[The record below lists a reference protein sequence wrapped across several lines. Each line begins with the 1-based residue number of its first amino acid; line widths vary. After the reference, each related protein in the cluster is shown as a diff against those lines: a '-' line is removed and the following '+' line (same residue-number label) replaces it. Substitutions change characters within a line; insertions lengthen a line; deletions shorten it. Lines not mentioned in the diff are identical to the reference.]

1 MGSDGLAR
9 ALLDALPDST
19 AVLDHSGG
27 ILAVNRAWRMFA
39 VDNGGQTGATGV
51 GMNYLELC
59 QRSAADGC
67 ADATA
72 AAAGLRAVLDGAA
85 VQREVE
91 YACPS
96 PAVDR
101 WFLLRV
107 TPLTGDKTGAVAS
120 HINITR
126 WKLAGQEL
134 AGRAASDPLTGL
146 ANRVL
151 LRTRLIAALA
161 GRRDRPAEL
170 AGLAGLAGVTGVAG
184 VTGMAGVAG
193 LASASTGLLYLD
205 VDQLPVINDSYGRD
219 AGDEV
224 LLTIGHRLRSQVRGQ
239 DTVARLG
246 GGQFA
251 VLAPRISGDSL
262 GALRCRVAAAL
273 EQPHLIHGHLVR
285 VPVRIG
291 AHLAALGDPADS
303 ALRRAG
309 VACGACPQS

>member
-9 ALLDALPDST
+9 GLLDALPDST
-19 AVLDHSGG
+19 AVLGHSGD
-27 ILAVNRAWRMFA
+27 ILAVNQAWRMFA

-59 QRSAADGC
+59 ERSATGGC
-67 ADATA
+67 ADAAA
-72 AAAGLRAVLDGAA
+72 AAAGLQAVLDGTA
-85 VQREVE
+85 VHRELE

-107 TPLTGDKTGAVAS
+107 TPLPGDKMGAVAS
-120 HINITR
+120 HLNITR
-126 WKLAGQEL
+126 RKLAEQEL
-134 AGRAASDPLTGL
+134 ASRAAADPLTGL
-146 ANRVL
+146 ANRSL
-151 LRTRLIAALA
+151 LRTRLS
-161 GRRDRPAEL
+161 
-170 AGLAGLAGVTGVAG
+170 AGLAA
-184 VTGMAGVAG
+184 
-193 LASASTGLLYLD
+193 ASTGLLYVD
-205 VDQLPVINDSYGRD
+205 VDQLPVINDSYGQA

-224 LLTIGHRLRSQVRGQ
+224 LLTIGHRLRAQVRPQ

-251 VLAPRISGDSL
+251 VLAPRIGADAL
-262 GALRCRVAAAL
+262 GVLRCQVTAAL

-285 VPVRIG
+285 LPVRVG
-291 AHLAALGDPADS
+291 VHLAALGDPADG

-309 VACGACPQS
+309 VACGTCPQS

>member
-1 MGSDGLAR
+1 MGSDGLAH

-59 QRSAADGC
+59 ERSAADGC

-107 TPLTGDKTGAVAS
+107 TPLPGDKTGAVAS

-126 WKLAGQEL
+126 WKLAEQEL
-134 AGRAASDPLTGL
+134 AGRAAADPLTGL
-146 ANRVL
+146 ANRGL
-151 LRTRLIAALA
+151 LRTRLSAALA
-161 GRRDRPAEL
+161 GRRDRPADL
-170 AGLAGLAGVTGVAG
+170 AGLAGLAG
-184 VTGMAGVAG
+184 
-193 LASASTGLLYLD
+193 LAAASTGLLYLD

-251 VLAPRISGDSL
+251 VLAPRISGDTL

-303 ALRRAG
+303 VLRRAG
-309 VACGACPQS
+309 VACGTCP

>member
-1 MGSDGLAR
+1 MGSDGLAG

-59 QRSAADGC
+59 ERSAADGC

-85 VQREVE
+85 VQRELE

-107 TPLTGDKTGAVAS
+107 TPLPGDKTGAMAS

-126 WKLAGQEL
+126 WKLAEREL
-134 AGRAASDPLTGL
+134 AGRAAADPLTGL
-146 ANRVL
+146 ANRGL
-151 LRTRLIAALA
+151 LRTRLSAALA
-161 GRRDRPAEL
+161 GRRDRPADL
-170 AGLAGLAGVTGVAG
+170 AGLAGLAG
-184 VTGMAGVAG
+184 
-193 LASASTGLLYLD
+193 LAAASTGLLYLD

-251 VLAPRISGDSL
+251 VLAPRISGDTL

-303 ALRRAG
+303 VLRRAG
-309 VACGACPQS
+309 VACGTCP

>member
-1 MGSDGLAR
+1 MGSDGLAG

-59 QRSAADGC
+59 ERSAADGC

-85 VQREVE
+85 VQRELE

-107 TPLTGDKTGAVAS
+107 TPLPGDKTGAMAS

-126 WKLAGQEL
+126 WKLAEQEL
-134 AGRAASDPLTGL
+134 AGRAAADPLTGL
-146 ANRVL
+146 ANRGL
-151 LRTRLIAALA
+151 LRTRLSAALA
-161 GRRDRPAEL
+161 GRRDRPADL
-170 AGLAGLAGVTGVAG
+170 AGLAGLAG
-184 VTGMAGVAG
+184 
-193 LASASTGLLYLD
+193 LAAASTGLLYLD

-251 VLAPRISGDSL
+251 VLAPRISGDTL

-303 ALRRAG
+303 VLRRAG
-309 VACGACPQS
+309 VACGTCP